1 MPRRFFKL
9 IPTLL
14 LVLPLSKVFF
24 PPTLY
29 FWSSSTRRYL
39 VYSSLLILV
48 TVKSLVISTTSNSTS
63 EGKVMSELAS
73 MVPDKDGGA
82 DSQAQFSCIPSYK
95 NELQKWKFQ
104 LWGYYSLNFV
114 IKITFTLRTLWV
126 PLQTNLPSK
135 SSPLTLP
142 TIPMLNPIA
151 FIDFELNGISFNFPL
166 IWAVSLCFG
175 TRLSVPV
182 LYAVWSLAAV
192 SPEALTSVNSNF
204 ELIIPSVG
212 ILSMSNSKSPSFSL
226 APA

>member
-9 IPTLL
+9 IPTLV

-29 FWSSSTRRYL
+29 FWSFSTRTYL
-39 VYSSLLILV
+39 VYSSLLIFV
-48 TVKSLVISTTSNSTS
+48 TVKSLVISTTSNSAF
-63 EGKVMSELAS
+63 EGKVMSELGS
-73 MVPDKDGGA
+73 MIPAKDGGA

-95 NELQKWKFQ
+95 NELHKWKFQ

-114 IKITFTLRTLWV
+114 IKICLSFLKALTWELMDIDYCESMSSMVRLQKRDNKTETRGSDITITLRTLWV
-126 PLQTNLPSK
+126 QLQTNLPSK

-166 IWAVSLCFG
+166 IPHNMIRRAYLPFR
-175 TRLSVPV
+175 TK
-182 LYAVWSLAAV
+182 
-192 SPEALTSVNSNF
+192 
-204 ELIIPSVG
+204 
-212 ILSMSNSKSPSFSL
+212 M
-226 APA
+226 